1 MRENNEKTDNN
12 TGTKRKI
19 QESRW
24 HIKFD
29 FNMLLLCNV
38 SGCITQH
45 FYDSSRMVGGTVFGI
60 DNRFSGRR
68 SILRAFVHSPFNKIK
83 KA

>member
-19 QESRW
+19 LESRW

-29 FNMLLLCNV
+29 FNMLLCNV
-38 SGCITQH
+38 NGCIT
-45 FYDSSRMVGGTVFGI
+45 
-60 DNRFSGRR
+60 
-68 SILRAFVHSPFNKIK
+68 
-83 KA
+83 